1 MRYVDANTV
10 FSVCMERIKFKKE
23 MLLEMRTDGEIT
35 KQEFLDQRKKLDKEL
50 QELQAEYDSKAYNPV
65 IEMDQPEWGKIQTA
79 LEEILDLSQ
88 PTPSPDLIRKFVAQI
103 VPEGKTNFQWH
114 LNLDGNQTT
123 HVGMT
128 VEGRKNKAVV
138 SFAAE
143 GTCSPLAF
151 GAVIEYPTLCRAA
164 ADKNAYLSAMQDR
177 LLSRAN
183 RTPCKAFIR
192 PSKEGRIFLYKL
204 RRSYSLGKRNRYY
217 RKSN

>member
-1 MRYVDANTV
+1 MNATPKIPTIFPLLTV
-10 FSVCMERIKFKKE
+10 GSTVGIFAFWDVQMQTPF
-23 MLLEMRTDGEIT
+23 
-35 KQEFLDQRKKLDKEL
+35 F
-50 QELQAEYDSKAYNPV
+50 QAEYESKAHNPI
-65 IEMDQPEWGKIQTA
+65 IEMEQPEWGKIQAT

-114 LNLDGNQTT
+114 LNLDGNQTS

-143 GTCSPLAF
+143 GTCSSLAF

-164 ADKNAYLSAMQDR
+164 ADKKACLSAMQDR
-177 LLSRAN
+177 LPSRAN
-183 RTPCKAFIR
+183 GLT
-192 PSKEGRIFLYKL
+192 
-204 RRSYSLGKRNRYY
+204 
-217 RKSN
+217 